1 MLNTKNYLP
10 RIWNVLML
18 GVAFVGLVSCS
29 EDDGTDGEMMS
40 MKYDYAFHNGQTVA
54 SAPYDGMHDAT
65 LSAQLMLEEMDG
77 GTMVTVMLMNTVD
90 GEMYPVHAH
99 DAADPA
105 STPNGTPY
113 NESPNSDLLVQMAAG
128 NGGTVTVSQM
138 TEMSYEEITS
148 SYEGFLV
155 VHDPLQDIN
164 TADISTYLIV
174 GSFAREQAMPAY
186 ESMSFSYDF
195 NTGQVAEAYAYSGNH
210 ADNLSAM
217 ITVQELAE
225 GQSRVTVDIMNTM
238 DGETYH
244 THSHDAADPAETP
257 NGTPYIESPN
267 SDVFVQMIMGNG
279 MTARGSQISTYS
291 YTDLTTS
298 YEAFFV
304 VHDPLQTITTTDP
317 TTYVILG
324 SFAR

>member
-10 RIWNVLML
+10 RIWNLMML
-18 GVAFVGLVSCS
+18 GIAFVGLVSCS

-40 MKYDYAFHNGQTVA
+40 MTYDYAFHNGQTVA
-54 SAPYDGMHDAT
+54 SAPYDGTHDGT

-77 GTMVTVMLMNTVD
+77 GTMVTVVLMNTVD

-105 STPNGTPY
+105 TTPNGTPY
-113 NESPNSDLLVQMAAG
+113 NESPNSDLLVQMASG
-128 NGGTVTVSQM
+128 NGGTVAVSQM
-138 TEMSYEEITS
+138 TDMTYEEITM

-174 GSFAREQAMPAY
+174 GSFAREQAMPQY
-186 ESMSFSYDF
+186 ESAMFSYDF
-195 NTGQVAEAYAYSGNH
+195 NTGQVAEAYAYSGEH

-217 ITVQELAE
+217 ITVQELAD
-225 GQSRVTVDIMNTM
+225 GQSRVTVDLMNTV
-238 DGETYH
+238 DGETYA
-244 THSHDAADPAETP
+244 THSHDVADPEQTP
-257 NGTPYIESPN
+257 NGTPYNESPN
-267 SDVFVQMIMGNG
+267 ADVFVQMIMGNG

-298 YEAFFV
+298 YEAFLV
-304 VHDPLQTITTTDP
+304 VHDPLQNITTTDP
-317 TTYVILG
+317 STYVILG